1 MSEQIGRYRCSEC
14 GQTFHDAAELSS
26 HVKTH
31 QEAGFGSAPAQK
43 QELAQA
49 YAHADKEFSRARLP
63 IFGIAFSFLLA
74 FAYALVSGAG
84 LFVPLFVASV
94 VGAIVGAMF
103 LFKFFM
109 EG

>member
-43 QELAQA
+43 K
-49 YAHADKEFSRARLP
+49 D
-63 IFGIAFSFLLA
+63 LA